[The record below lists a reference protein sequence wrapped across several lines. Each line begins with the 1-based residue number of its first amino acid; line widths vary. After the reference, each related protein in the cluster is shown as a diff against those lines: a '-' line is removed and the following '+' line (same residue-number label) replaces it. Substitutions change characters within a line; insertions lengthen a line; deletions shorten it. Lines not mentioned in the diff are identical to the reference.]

1 MILKLNKKKFKTV
14 NIDENDTSSK
24 EFKETEN
31 KDGIKLNLQNLQKLT
46 KMVKKLKLDP
56 KFEWN

>member
-14 NIDENDTSSK
+14 NIDENDTASK

-31 KDGIKLNLQNLQKLT
+31 KDGIKLNLQNL
-46 KMVKKLKLDP
+46 
-56 KFEWN
+56 

>member
-31 KDGIKLNLQNLQKLT
+31 KDGIKLNLQNL
-46 KMVKKLKLDP
+46 
-56 KFEWN
+56 